1 MNEPLTIVH
10 LYPNELNTYGD
21 HGNRLALLQ
30 RMKWRGLKAVV
41 HYHHPGAVLPKKV
54 DIVIGGGGQ
63 DSAQTDVQ
71 TDILRIGNG
80 LHKLAVQGVPMI
92 LICGTYQLFGHRFI
106 TQTGQQVKGIGIFD
120 AETVGSQNRMIGN
133 LMITSDFG
141 ILFGFENHSGQTFL
155 AKHQAPLGKVLRGNG
170 NNGKD
175 KTEGAR
181 TNNVFGSYMHGPLL
195 PNNPQFCDELIR
207 LSLNNR
213 GQQLPAANIDDSYS
227 KLARANAKLRK
238 Y

>member
-1 MNEPLTIVH
+1 MKPIDILH

-21 HGNRLALLQ
+21 HGNALTLVRRLE
-30 RMKWRGLKAVV
+30 RRGFGPEV
-41 HYHHPGAVLPKKV
+41 HHHHPGKALPKRI

-71 TDILRIGNG
+71 TDILRIGDR
-80 LHKLAVQGVPMI
+80 LRQLADAGVPMV
-92 LICGTYQLFGHRFI
+92 LICGTYQLFGRRYL
-106 TQTGQQVKGIGIFD
+106 TQSGDEVKGIGLFD
-120 AETVGSQNRMIGN
+120 AETIAGPKRMIGN
-133 LMITSDFG
+133 VMVKSEFG

-155 AKHQAPLGKVLRGNG
+155 GKDQRPLGKTMRGAG

-181 TNNVFGSYMHGPLL
+181 SSNVFGTYLHGPLL
-195 PNNPQFCDELIR
+195 PNNPQFCDEVIR
-207 LSLNNR
+207 L
-213 GQQLPAANIDDSYS
+213 AAAKRYGEISRAAADDSLS
-227 KLARANAKLRK
+227 LMVRAAARRRR

>member
-1 MNEPLTIVH
+1 MNQQLTILH

-21 HGNRLALLQ
+21 HGNRLALAQ
-30 RMKWRGLKAVV
+30 RLKWRGLKNAV
-41 HYHHPGAVLPKKV
+41 HYHHPGSVLPKNV

-63 DSAQTDVQ
+63 DSAQADVQ
-71 TDILRIGNG
+71 ADILRIGGG
-80 LHKLAVQGVPMI
+80 LHRLAEQGVPMI
-92 LICGTYQLFGHRFI
+92 VICGTYQLFGHRFI
-106 TQTGQQVKGIGIFD
+106 TQTGQEVKGIGIFD
-120 AETVGSQNRMIGN
+120 AETVGSEKRMIGN
-133 LMITSDFG
+133 LMVKSDFG

-155 AKHQAPLGKVLRGNG
+155 AKKQAPLGKVLRGNG

-181 TNNVFGSYMHGPLL
+181 TKNVFGSYMHGPML

-207 LSLNNR
+207 LSLNRR
-213 GQQLPAANIDDSYS
+213 GQELPAADIDDSYS
-227 KLARANAKLRK
+227 GLARANAKHRK